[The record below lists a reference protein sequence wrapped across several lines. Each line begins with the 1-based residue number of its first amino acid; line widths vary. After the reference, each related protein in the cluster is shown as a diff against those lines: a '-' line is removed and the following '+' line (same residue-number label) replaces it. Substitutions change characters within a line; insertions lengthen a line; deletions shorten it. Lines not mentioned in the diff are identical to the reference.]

1 MAKTVKQNNIEQQ
14 IAELVAR
21 VRTND
26 VGYLDAV
33 KSGLVE
39 PNTTQFPNELLDFW
53 MPFLRSTEFVVL
65 CYLVRKTYGY
75 GKGAAGDAIPLS
87 QITNGTVKK
96 DGTYQDYGTRLN
108 KSTVTRALAKLE
120 KLGLVERTKARDD
133 KGGDMPTHY
142 RLVRTPIPHDP
153 EEALKLMSKAL

>member
-1 MAKTVKQNNIEQQ
+1 MAKKIDANNIEQQ

-26 VGYLDAV
+26 IGYIDAV

-53 MPFLRSTEFVVL
+53 MPFLKSTEFVVL

-75 GKGAAGDAIPLS
+75 GKGVTGDAIPLS
-87 QITNGTVKK
+87 QITGGTVKK
-96 DGTYQDYGTRLN
+96 DGTYQDFGTRLN
-108 KSTVTRALAKLE
+108 KSTITRALMKLE
-120 KLGLVERTKARDD
+120 KLGLIERVKSKDER
-133 KGGDMPTHY
+133 GGDGPTHY
-142 RLVRTPIPHDP
+142 RLIRTPIPHDT
-153 EEALKLMSKAL
+153 EEALKLIARAL